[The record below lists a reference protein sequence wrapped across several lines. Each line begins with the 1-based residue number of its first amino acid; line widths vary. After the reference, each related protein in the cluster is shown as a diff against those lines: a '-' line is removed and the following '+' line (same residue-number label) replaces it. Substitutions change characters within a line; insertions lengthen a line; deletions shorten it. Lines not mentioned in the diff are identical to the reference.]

1 MCNVLENG
9 SFILML
15 PELFCQEKNC
25 CFLLWEDMRKLFLK
39 WGLLGKKKKKKISQ
53 WFAVYLKRI
62 WHVFSLNAVKY
73 DHVASFHQ
81 ASKGLAGLIFFL
93 LKSLTR
99 QSCKCKVTRKVE
111 FDTLLGSFTSSH
123 GKILF
128 VTWNS
133 TYTWMRLKQRGR
145 DIFTF

>member
-9 SFILML
+9 IFML
-15 PELFCQEKNC
+15 PQFFVVKK
-25 CFLLWEDMRKLFLK
+25 LLLPSMRRYNEIVSEMRFARE
-39 WGLLGKKKKKKISQ
+39 KKISQ
-53 WFAVYLKRI
+53 WFALYLKRI
-62 WHVFSLNAVKY
+62 WHVFGLSAVKY

-93 LKSLTR
+93 PKSLTR
-99 QSCKCKVTRKVE
+99 QSCKCKVTRKVG
-111 FDTLLGSFTSSH
+111 FDRLLSSFTSSQ

-133 TYTWMRLKQRGR
+133 PYTWMDSKPRGR
-145 DIFTF
+145 HSFTI